1 LSDKKNSRL
10 EQEARRLITGAQ
22 GSRTVAVRALVQA
35 VLQDDLLLREL
46 VAQAITPLAGRYIDR
61 LMGNAP
67 APRSMPAASPT
78 TGSSSMSAPN
88 ALNIRLT
95 PTGTAKS
102 PFGPAGYNPMKA
114 TQMPRSLTPEP
125 HRPEASSRHVRT
137 LHLLAAAYRVK
148 RGEDSN

>member
-1 LSDKKNSRL
+1 MIT
-10 EQEARRLITGAQ
+10 QAR

-61 LMGNAP
+61 LMGNVP
-67 APRSMPAASPT
+67 APRPLPSTSASAPA
-78 TGSSSMSAPN
+78 GGSMSAPN
-88 ALNIRLT
+88 ALNIKLA
-95 PTGTAKS
+95 PAGTAKS

-114 TQMPRSLTPEP
+114 TQTPRSLTPEP